1 VPGPV
6 CIKVYNFRHEAQ
18 RAVEI
23 LESFGI
29 GAIIQADDA
38 GGMRPDFIMHTGGV
52 KLMVIEEVA
61 KRALEILDSF
71 DEEQ

>member
-23 LESFGI
+23 LKSFGI
-29 GAIIQADDA
+29 GAITQADDA

-71 DEEQ
+71 DEAQ

>member
-1 VPGPV
+1 MPGPV

-23 LESFGI
+23 LRSFGI
-29 GAIIQADDA
+29 GAVIQADDA
-38 GGMRPDFIMHTGGV
+38 GGMRPDFAMHIGGV
-52 KLMVIEEVA
+52 KLLVIEEVA
-61 KRALEILDSF
+61 KRAQEILDSF